1 MLMAET
7 GGTGWTLSDDGTLTV
22 TDYVMSSTIESFES
36 AVKSIEVTETGMLS
50 LETAP
55 FLDGTSGS
63 ITIAAGGYLTNY
75 ATISGGTII
84 VNGIMENTSDGSIS
98 GGTFEGTVTNEGT
111 ISKGTFKSE
120 VNNNGGAIS
129 ESTFT
134 AIVRNI
140 DGGTISDG
148 IFASTVYNI
157 DEGAITDGTFA
168 EIVLAGTSARVQGVD
183 GSVPTLNG
191 PIDNGGSI
199 LQPCNFGGNAS
210 VVENRG
216 VIEVPATI
224 NGLAQSLRYGEKT
237 LEQLKEINANDVW
250 FEQAADG
257 TQARVAESATVG
269 LESRAYVSKDLPR
282 VSAPAAKIDFDG
294 EAVTVSLDATFALP
308 QGLQR
313 GELVAV
319 LLPRGGERNA
329 QLRIAAAVG
338 GGLRALHRGSDGQGD
353 AGSARTHAGD
363 RRRPASGR
371 GRPAHTARRRAR
383 LRAAQLEP
391 LPRPAGRAGGAW
403 LHAHTLRAWR
413 RGARMADR
421 RDDGRKLR
429 RAPRADGSE

>member
-1 MLMAET
+1 MPQGTPETGLGLPASLNAQFSDGAAGEIPVTWQCAAGYDPNAEAGTQFAFAAVLPEGYALAEGVSLPQILVTLTPPLANAMLMAET

-22 TDYVMSSTIESFES
+22 T
-36 AVKSIEVTETGMLS
+36 A
-50 LETAP
+50 
-55 FLDGTSGS
+55 
-63 ITIAAGGYLTNY
+63 
-75 ATISGGTII
+75 
-84 VNGIMENTSDGSIS
+84 
-98 GGTFEGTVTNEGT
+98 
-111 ISKGTFKSE
+111 KGTFKSE

-157 DEGAITDGTFA
+157 DEGAITGGTFA

-199 LQPCNFGGNAS
+199 LQPCNFGENAS

-403 LHAHTLRAWR
+403 LTRTYASCLETR
-413 RGARMADR
+413 RSN
-421 RDDGRKLR
+421 GRS
-429 RAPRADGSE
+429 PR

>member
-1 MLMAET
+1 MACARFCLNARGDAEAIAPEGLSVPQGTPETGLGLPASLNAQFSDGAAGEIPVTWQCAAGYDPNAEAGTQFAFAAVLPEGYALAEGVSLPQILVTLTPPLANAMLMAET

-22 TDYVMSSTIESFES
+22 T
-36 AVKSIEVTETGMLS
+36 A
-50 LETAP
+50 
-55 FLDGTSGS
+55 
-63 ITIAAGGYLTNY
+63 
-75 ATISGGTII
+75 
-84 VNGIMENTSDGSIS
+84 
-98 GGTFEGTVTNEGT
+98 
-111 ISKGTFKSE
+111 KGTFKSE

-157 DEGAITDGTFA
+157 DEGAITGGTFA

-199 LQPCNFGGNAS
+199 LQPCNFGENAS

-269 LESRAYVSKDLPR
+269 LESRAYVSKDLPQ

-338 GGLRALHRGSDGQGD
+338 GGQREAQRIAEVAEGNAVAVPIRKRAFG
-353 AGSARTHAGD
+353 HAG
-363 RRRPASGR
+363 PV
-371 GRPAHTARRRAR
+371 
-383 LRAAQLEP
+383 
-391 LPRPAGRAGGAW
+391 PAGE
-403 LHAHTLRAWR
+403 HHV
-413 RGARMADR
+413 D
-421 RDDGRKLR
+421 
-429 RAPRADGSE
+429 

>member
-1 MLMAET
+1 
-7 GGTGWTLSDDGTLTV
+7 
-22 TDYVMSSTIESFES
+22 
-36 AVKSIEVTETGMLS
+36 
-50 LETAP
+50 
-55 FLDGTSGS
+55 
-63 ITIAAGGYLTNY
+63 
-75 ATISGGTII
+75 
-84 VNGIMENTSDGSIS
+84 MENTSDGSIS

-157 DEGAITDGTFA
+157 DEGAITGGTFA
-168 EIVLAGTSARVQGVD
+168 EIVLTGTSARVQGVD
-183 GSVPTLNG
+183 GSVLTLNG
-191 PIDNGGSI
+191 PIENGMGSSI
-199 LQPCNFGGNAS
+199 LQPCNFGANAS

-237 LEQLKEINANDVW
+237 LEQLKEINENDVW

-282 VSAPAAKIDFDG
+282 VSVPAAKIDFDG

-313 GELVAV
+313 GELDVVFTCGDGACMAKGAFANGNSYSVSLSDLGDALGLTLPAANGSGDAKLRVTLTAAGQEDSYNWGTTELTVPERPVATDPGAEKRAHEMTDRSIQMLDAGMLAEYDFGVAV
-319 LLPRGGERNA
+319 QADALPQEPALVDEDGDGLITGLAEDTEYCLCFRKRP
-329 QLRIAAAVG
+329 RIVPSAPNGTQA
-338 GGLRALHRGSDGQGD
+338 RTS
-353 AGSARTHAGD
+353 GSARTGG
-363 RRRPASGR
+363 RPSRGR
-371 GRPAHTARRRAR
+371 GNGGIH
-383 LRAAQLEP
+383 LD
-391 LPRPAGRAGGAW
+391 AG
-403 LHAHTLRAWR
+403 L
-413 RGARMADR
+413 
-421 RDDGRKLR
+421 
-429 RAPRADGSE
+429 

>member
-1 MLMAET
+1 MGKSAAADFSEGVDRRGVWAYALASNNCIIFQGTASAGYLACARFCLNARGDAEAIAPEGFAAPQGTPETGLGLPVSLSVQFADGAAGEVAVAWQCAAGYDPNAEAGTQFAFAAVLPEGYALAEGVSLPQILVTLTPPLASAMLMAET

-22 TDYVMSSTIESFES
+22 T
-36 AVKSIEVTETGMLS
+36 A
-50 LETAP
+50 
-55 FLDGTSGS
+55 
-63 ITIAAGGYLTNY
+63 
-75 ATISGGTII
+75 
-84 VNGIMENTSDGSIS
+84 
-98 GGTFEGTVTNEGT
+98 
-111 ISKGTFKSE
+111 KGTFKSE

-237 LEQLKEINANDVW
+237 LEQLKKINPNDVW

-294 EAVTVSLDATFALP
+294 EAVAVSLDATFALP

-313 GELVAV
+313 GELDVVFTYGDKSGRIEGAFANGNSATV
-319 LLPRGGERNA
+319 SLSDLGEALSLALP
-329 QLRIAAAVG
+329 AAN
-338 GGLRALHRGSDGQGD
+338 GSGD
-353 AGSARTHAGD
+353 ASLRVTLTAAGQED
-363 RRRPASGR
+363 SYN
-371 GRPAHTARRRAR
+371 
-383 LRAAQLEP
+383 
-391 LPRPAGRAGGAW
+391 
-403 LHAHTLRAWR
+403 
-413 RGARMADR
+413 
-421 RDDGRKLR
+421 
-429 RAPRADGSE
+429 

>member
-1 MLMAET
+1 MACARFCLNARGDAEAIAPEGFAAPQGTPETGLGLPASLNAQFSDGAAGEIPVTWQCAAGYDPNAEAGTQFAFAAVLPEGYALAEGVSLPQILVTLTPPLANAMLMAET

-22 TDYVMSSTIESFES
+22 T
-36 AVKSIEVTETGMLS
+36 A
-50 LETAP
+50 
-55 FLDGTSGS
+55 
-63 ITIAAGGYLTNY
+63 
-75 ATISGGTII
+75 
-84 VNGIMENTSDGSIS
+84 
-98 GGTFEGTVTNEGT
+98 
-111 ISKGTFKSE
+111 KGTFKSE

-199 LQPCNFGGNAS
+199 LQPCNFGENAS

-282 VSAPAAKIDFDG
+282 VSAP
-294 EAVTVSLDATFALP
+294 
-308 QGLQR
+308 
-313 GELVAV
+313 
-319 LLPRGGERNA
+319 PRRST
-329 QLRIAAAVG
+329 L
-338 GGLRALHRGSDGQGD
+338 
-353 AGSARTHAGD
+353 
-363 RRRPASGR
+363 
-371 GRPAHTARRRAR
+371 TARR
-383 LRAAQLEP
+383 
-391 LPRPAGRAGGAW
+391 
-403 LHAHTLRAWR
+403 
-413 RGARMADR
+413 
-421 RDDGRKLR
+421 
-429 RAPRADGSE
+429 

>member
-1 MLMAET
+1 MPQGTPETGLGLPASLNAQFSDGAAGEIPVTWQCAAGYDPNAEAGTQFAFAAVLPEGYALAEGVSLPQILVMLTPPLANAMLMAET

-22 TDYVMSSTIESFES
+22 T
-36 AVKSIEVTETGMLS
+36 A
-50 LETAP
+50 
-55 FLDGTSGS
+55 
-63 ITIAAGGYLTNY
+63 
-75 ATISGGTII
+75 
-84 VNGIMENTSDGSIS
+84 
-98 GGTFEGTVTNEGT
+98 
-111 ISKGTFKSE
+111 KGTFKSE

-191 PIDNGGSI
+191 PIDNGGST
-199 LQPCNFGGNAS
+199 LQPCNFGENAS

-338 GGLRALHRGSDGQGD
+338 GGLRALHRGSDGQ
-353 AGSARTHAGD
+353 
-363 RRRPASGR
+363 
-371 GRPAHTARRRAR
+371 
-383 LRAAQLEP
+383 
-391 LPRPAGRAGGAW
+391 
-403 LHAHTLRAWR
+403 
-413 RGARMADR
+413 
-421 RDDGRKLR
+421 
-429 RAPRADGSE
+429 